1 MRAEMIP
8 LWAIPLGSVAATLLL
23 WGCYVALVHLRQ
35 ARKRPD
41 APVPAEDPSLAW
53 QPIERAA
60 LRVRTAVALVVAAPL
75 VAATICGAV
84 FATHD
89 GGPATTAALGLSGGG
104 GALWAYAL
112 YRWRAAVRRLKQ
124 AQWHREARA
133 MVGRAVGEIRHA
145 NHVAF
150 HGVAVDDGTIDHLV
164 VGPKGVFAIQT
175 LVTPAPARAGGRSG
189 DIVAYDGRGLR
200 FPHGEDHGSIRHAD
214 ALAEQLSR
222 RLSEQLGA
230 PVAARAV
237 VALPGWRVKRISAE
251 GISVV
256 QPAQLASFFEHVK
269 PRPLSEDAIHQIA
282 LLLDPNGRER

>member
-1 MRAEMIP
+1 MIP

-23 WGCYVALVHLRQ
+23 WGCYVALAHLRQ
-35 ARKRPD
+35 ARKPPD

-53 QPIERAA
+53 QPIAQAA
-60 LRVRTAVALVVAAPL
+60 LRVRTAVALVVATPL
-75 VAATICGAV
+75 VAATIYGAV

-89 GGPATTAALGLSGGG
+89 DMPAATAALGLSGGG

-124 AQWHREARA
+124 AQWHREAKA
-133 MVGRAVGEIRHA
+133 MVGRAVGEIRQD

-150 HGVAVDDGTIDHLV
+150 HGVAVDDGTIDHIV
-164 VGPKGVFAIQT
+164 VGPKGVFVIQT
-175 LVTPAPARAGGRSG
+175 LVTPAPAKAGRRSG
-189 DIVAYDGRGLR
+189 DVVTYDGRGLR
-200 FPHGEDHGSIRHAD
+200 FPHGADHRSIRHAD

-222 RLSEQLGA
+222 RLSEQLGD

-237 VALPGWRVKRISAE
+237 LALPGWQLKRISAE

-256 QPAQLASFFEHVK
+256 QPAQLDSFFEHVK
-269 PRPLSEDAIHQIA
+269 PRPLSEDAIHHIS
-282 LLLDPNGRER
+282 LLLDPNGQGR